1 MYHPDDI
8 LTKVDRCAMANSL
21 ETRIPLLDKEIV
33 SFAWSLPMQYKI
45 DGSITKKILRKI
57 LYRYVPQSLMERP
70 KRGFSVPLKKWFQE
84 GELREWAE
92 NLLEHKKI
100 SELGLLNSKAVRQI
114 WKDYIENGIWT
125 EYIWYLLVFQQW
137 SAKAGI

>member
-1 MYHPDDI
+1 
-8 LTKVDRCAMANSL
+8 
-21 ETRIPLLDKEIV
+21 
-33 SFAWSLPMQYKI
+33 
-45 DGSITKKILRKI
+45 
-57 LYRYVPQSLMERP
+57 MERP